1 MSVFLVRLDG
11 VSSLGEGEANPT
23 PFRASRRGKLSTGQ
37 NLCLLL
43 LDAESGRTLAAELLA
58 EEEEDGDGPNKPST
72 PESDVKRE
80 VSLKIHYK
88 VQIVRNMLIID
99 IN

>member
-43 LDAESGRTLAAELLA
+43 LDAESGRTLAAELLLV
-58 EEEEDGDGPNKPST
+58 EEEDDGDGPNKPST
-72 PESDVKRE
+72 PESDFKRE
-80 VSLKIHYK
+80 
-88 VQIVRNMLIID
+88 RFR
-99 IN
+99 